1 MAITTDDN
9 ANITDY
15 LLGMDDLNR
24 PKAIDMSIIKPGVM
38 NSAMLMIIRMILMRK
53 GTIPDIPDLG
63 IDIRGRY
70 RFAFESELTTLQ
82 SEISQQIQ
90 TYLPEFLSNEVNVYM
105 QTGETDGP
113 KVVIEIT
120 IDGTTYELIYNIS
133 TNTLEGLDR

>member
-24 PKAIDMSIIKPGVM
+24 PKAIDMSIIKPGAM

>member
-24 PKAIDMSIIKPGVM
+24 PKEIDMSIIKPGAM

>member
-15 LLGMDDLNR
+15 LLGIDDLNR
-24 PKAIDMSIIKPGVM
+24 PKAIDMSIIKPGIM

-90 TYLPEFLSNEVNVYM
+90 TYLPEFLSNDVNVYM

>member
-15 LLGMDDLNR
+15 LLGIDDLNR

>member
-15 LLGMDDLNR
+15 LLGIDDLNR
-24 PKAIDMSIIKPGVM
+24 PKEIDMSIIKPGVM

>member
-63 IDIRGRY
+63 IDIKGRY

>member
-105 QTGETDGP
+105 QTGETDGS

-133 TNTLEGLDR
+133 TNTLDGLDR